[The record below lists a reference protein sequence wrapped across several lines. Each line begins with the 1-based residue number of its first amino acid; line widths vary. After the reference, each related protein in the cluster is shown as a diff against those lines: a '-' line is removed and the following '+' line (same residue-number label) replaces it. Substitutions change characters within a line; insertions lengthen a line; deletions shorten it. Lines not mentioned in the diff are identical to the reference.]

1 MIMLKLWRSSK
12 TGGDWAPGRDPGHSN
27 NQPLD
32 DEHCEDDEKDNCF
45 VENYDDYSGHFG
57 SQLLDDESC
66 EKYTDGE
73 GDRG

>member
-1 MIMLKLWRSSK
+1 MRIIML
-12 TGGDWAPGRDPGHSN
+12 
-27 NQPLD
+27 
-32 DEHCEDDEKDNCF
+32 F

-73 GDRG
+73 GDRGQTTN